1 MYNILGI
8 DQNGK
13 KEVLGF
19 YLAESEGANFWLGVL
34 NDLKE
39 RGDTVL
45 LVNKKIIKFPKLHHK
60 IKKYFQLCNSTQI
73 IVSGYVDK

>member
-1 MYNILGI
+1 MSSTGMT
-8 DQNGK
+8 
-13 KEVLGF
+13 
-19 YLAESEGANFWLGVL
+19 
-34 NDLKE
+34 
-39 RGDTVL
+39 GDTVL